1 MRKTWVVGFAAAL
14 LVLAGCGG
22 DESADDTPAPGA
34 GGSNTTMAAGHT
46 HGGGEANTNCTATGN
61 TITVVASG
69 VSFQTDC
76 LAATMGQPYTV
87 SFDNKDDVTH
97 NIVFLESHN
106 PGAAVFFRA
115 DLVTAK
121 STKTFSAGPFT
132 KAGVFA
138 FHCEIHPDR
147 MSGAFVVK

>member
-22 DESADDTPAPGA
+22 DSGTDDTPAPGA
-34 GGSNTTMAAGHT
+34 EGSGTTMAAGHT
-46 HGGGEANTNCTATGN
+46 HGGGAANTNCSATGN
-61 TITVVASG
+61 SITVVASN
-69 VSFQTDC
+69 VAFASDC
-76 LAATMGQPYTV
+76 IAATANQAYTV
-87 SFDNKDDVTH
+87 SFENKDTVTH

-115 DLVTAK
+115 DLVAGT